1 MRYHPFGLMSW
12 ERRGVAAV
20 VAAQVSIVA
29 LHAAA
34 MLQAASLGAPVGSAA
49 SAMVLPVLAAG
60 VMSWWKPSWTASGL
74 AAAAT
79 VVATGAMGS
88 LPWAFGPLSIL
99 AGILL
104 SVLAS
109 RIERALPAS
118 IDDAWERSRPKV
130 LAWSALALLALAQVA
145 RLSVFMTDKES
156 TWGSTFPP
164 IEFTVGHMCMA
175 SYVHAADLSRQ
186 ADPNLYAV
194 EHYPNFGLTEAEDI
208 ETSVAGLQPYLHDSF
223 HYPPPFLLLPRTWL
237 ALSNDYLV
245 MRSLWF
251 AFQLLSFV
259 AFAVLLA
266 LWVGGSAGAWSLW
279 MLPLVVSTMPT
290 MFNLQFGQIH
300 LFTIWTAM
308 AAVLAFDEKRPVLG
322 GLLLAGGIVSKL
334 FPGIL
339 VLYLAFQK
347 RWRDLAWTAVFG
359 AAFTGLSLAV
369 VGRAPF
375 AQFFG
380 YTLPRLLS
388 GEAFSFATD
397 PLVITTNLSVPG
409 MVWKLNLLGVEGAS
423 EWLGPVS
430 TVYTLLIVAAT
441 WYAARLTADRAGRAR
456 IWLMLLVLASLRSA
470 LVPIYGVAP
479 VLWLMSLELDDVETT
494 LGLVGFALSWLFIS
508 SVPPAPNP
516 AVTIALYTVA
526 LLAMLYWVLRPLR
539 HRSQSCPPSEPPVP
553 STA

>member
-1 MRYHPFGLMSW
+1 MSW

-20 VAAQVSIVA
+20 VAAPVSIVV

-34 MLQAASLGAPVGSAA
+34 TLQGVLLGTSVGSAA
-49 SAMVLPVLAAG
+49 SAMVLPVLAAALT
-60 VMSWWKPSWTASGL
+60 SWWKASWSAAGM
-74 AAAAT
+74 AAAVTA
-79 VVATGAMGS
+79 VATGALGL
-88 LPWAFGPLSIL
+88 LPWTFGPLSIL
-99 AGILL
+99 AGVLL

-109 RIERALPAS
+109 RIERALPPS
-118 IDDAWERSRPKV
+118 VDDAWKRSRPKV
-130 LAWSALALLALAQVA
+130 IGWAALSLLALAQVA

-186 ADPNLYAV
+186 HDPNLYAI

-208 ETSVAGLQPYLHDSF
+208 ETSVAGLQPYLDDSF

-251 AFQLLSFV
+251 AFQALSFV
-259 AFAVLLA
+259 ALAVLLA

-279 MLPLVVSTMPT
+279 MLPLVVATMPT

-300 LFTIWTAM
+300 LFTIWTAV
-308 AAVLAFDEKRPVLG
+308 AAMLAFDTKRPVLG

-339 VLYLAFQK
+339 VLYLVFQK

-359 AAFTGLSLAV
+359 AAFVGLSLAV
-369 VGRAPF
+369 LGTTPF

-409 MVWKLNLLGVEGAS
+409 TVWKLDFLGVEGAS
-423 EWLGPVS
+423 AWLGPAS

-441 WYAARLTADRAGRAR
+441 WYAARLRPDRAGRAR

-479 VLWLMSLELDDVETT
+479 VLWLMSLELDDVASTR
-494 LGLVGFALSWLFIS
+494 GLVGFALSWLFIS
-508 SVPPAPNP
+508 GVPPAPNP

-539 HRSQSCPPSEPPVP
+539 HWTPSCLPSEPQVP

>member
-1 MRYHPFGLMSW
+1 MSW

-130 LAWSALALLALAQVA
+130 LAWAALALLALAQVA